1 MCQRQKILA
10 ANFSFSSDS
19 FDQRKCQTPER
30 NPNDQSMKDKR
41 RRKKSERK
49 KIMSQKEARKRQYCK
64 RVREKERGTSITRR

>member
-30 NPNDQSMKDKR
+30 NPNDQSMKEKR
-41 RRKKSERK
+41 RREKENNITKESKEKTILRERK
-49 KIMSQKEARKRQYCK
+49 RK
-64 RVREKERGTSITRR
+64 